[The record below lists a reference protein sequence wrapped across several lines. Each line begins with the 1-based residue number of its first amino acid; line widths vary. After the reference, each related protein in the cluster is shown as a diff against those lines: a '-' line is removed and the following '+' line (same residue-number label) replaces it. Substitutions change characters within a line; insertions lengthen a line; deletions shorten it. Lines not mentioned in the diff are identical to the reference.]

1 MNTLKPM
8 LAGLAIAAAMTVPA
22 KAATVLLGSDLHDY
36 GTGTGQVDPGG
47 NDVVSANHVTVSDQS
62 SSRFNDS
69 FDFSSL
75 VYDAIERFEL
85 VLTFANAG
93 PNCGFILC
101 SEVWQARINGSNNS
115 ASSDDYFS
123 TLFSANSPQT
133 ITLTF
138 GTDTG
143 SIDAFAHT
151 LATQELS
158 LWFSEF
164 SLGSDSFNLAS
175 AELNIYGTP
184 AAVPLPAAGFL
195 LIGALGGLA
204 ALRRRKAA

>member
-22 KAATVLLGSDLHDY
+22 NAATVLLGSDLHDY
-36 GTGTGQVDPGG
+36 GTGLVDPGG
-47 NDVVSANHVTVSDQS
+47 NDALSADYVTVSDQS

-75 VYDAIERFEL
+75 VYDTIERFEL

-93 PNCGFILC
+93 PTGLFCPFIC
-101 SEVWQARINGSNNS
+101 SEVWQARINGSNDS

-164 SLGSDSFNLAS
+164 SLGRDSFNLAS
-175 AELNIYGTP
+175 AELNVYGTVAP
-184 AAVPLPAAGFL
+184 VPLPAAGFL

-204 ALRRRKAA
+204 ALRRRKTA